1 MKKLYT
7 IAVLAITAAA
17 LLAAGCTA
25 TKQGTQYISVD
36 TTQECTAAFEQR
48 VKIKKTIHLTDSV
61 LLGNISKV
69 LYRNGNL
76 YVWDKSAQSILCYND
91 EGALL
96 FRICTVGRGPG
107 EYSGI
112 SNFWLGGRKNTLTI
126 IAPEKKLLEYSAT
139 TGKLLSSRPIT
150 AQTIMFTDGAELAD
164 GSAALGIVGPHHNLA
179 VSSPDTTIYHIPFNM
194 GRDFA
199 FMEKAFAQ
207 DGEEMLFVH
216 GMSNNIYS
224 VSPDTTTVKYI
235 ADFKGLE
242 LPDSEYL
249 QRTPQ
254 EIQKIH
260 DTRTVAT
267 RIDNLTASTNH
278 ITFSYWLMHP
288 NKELETRYVL
298 YTKKT
303 GEIIS
308 INGNGLF
315 PVRDA
320 IGDTFISILDKND
333 GECNPDIVMWELAR
347 TPKHHTNNN
356 H

>member
-17 LLAAGCTA
+17 FLAAGCTA
-25 TKQGTQYISVD
+25 TKQGTQYISVN
-36 TTQECTAAFEQR
+36 TTQECPTSFEQR
-48 VKIKKTIHLTDSV
+48 VKIRKTIHLSDSV

-69 LYRNGNL
+69 LYRNGNF

-91 EGALL
+91 KGALL

-107 EYSGI
+107 EYTGI
-112 SNFWLGGRKNTLTI
+112 SNFWIGGRKNTLTI

-139 TGKLLSSRPIT
+139 TGELLSSHPIT

-179 VSSPDTTIYHIPFNM
+179 VCSPDTTIYHIPFNM

-216 GMSNNIYS
+216 GMSNHIYS
-224 VSPDTTTVKYI
+224 VAPDTTSVKYVV
-235 ADFKGLE
+235 DFKGLE

-260 DTRTVAT
+260 ASRTVAT
-267 RIDNLTASTNH
+267 RIDNITASKSH

-288 NKELETRYVL
+288 GKELETRYAL
-298 YTKKT
+298 YNKKT
-303 GEIIS
+303 GETVN
-308 INGNGLF
+308 INGNKLF
-315 PVRDA
+315 PVKDA
-320 IGDTFISILDKND
+320 SGNMFVSLLDKEED
-333 GECNPDIVMWELAR
+333 ESNPDIVMWEMD
-347 TPKHHTNNN
+347 
-356 H
+356 